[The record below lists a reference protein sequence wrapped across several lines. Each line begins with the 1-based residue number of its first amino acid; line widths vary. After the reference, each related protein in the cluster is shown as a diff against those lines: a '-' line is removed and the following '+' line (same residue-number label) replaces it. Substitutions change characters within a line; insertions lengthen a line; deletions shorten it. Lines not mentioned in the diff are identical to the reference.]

1 MIQYFYKKGAS
12 QMKNAVTQLLGRRLS
27 DSSFDAKL
35 GQAVSFITGVLV
47 FALSIWKLTRL
58 ELSEA
63 QLFFGVLLSGC
74 VPLLCVVVGL
84 LLPVAMSDR
93 KPTA

>member
-1 MIQYFYKKGAS
+1 
-12 QMKNAVTQLLGRRLS
+12 MKNAIIQFLGRRIS
-27 DSSFDAKL
+27 DDSFDAKL
-35 GQAVSFITGVLV
+35 ARVACFVAGVLV

-74 VPLLCVVVGL
+74 VPLLCIILGFL
-84 LLPVAMSDR
+84 SAFASPTG
-93 KPTA
+93 KPTV